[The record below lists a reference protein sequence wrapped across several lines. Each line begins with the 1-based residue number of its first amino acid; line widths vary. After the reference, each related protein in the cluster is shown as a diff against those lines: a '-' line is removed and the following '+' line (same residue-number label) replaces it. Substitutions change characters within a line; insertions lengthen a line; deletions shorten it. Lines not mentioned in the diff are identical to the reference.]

1 MVDVDLTVLFSS
13 GIVTTSVVVVL
24 LVVGSV
30 EFNSTPGVLSVFE
43 DTDVVSTSGVA
54 VVVVVVVVDDMVVV
68 VGVVVVVVVDSVVV
82 VVGVVVVV
90 VVVVVVGCVASA
102 NSDKPLRRY
111 THHSGRYAGV
121 NCMFWLEISIYKW
134 GFAVLGQKIK
144 KNTIPKICQQNTVCL
159 QSTEPIYL
167 TRCSPLYSIVICTA
181 GRYPTPP
188 WSVVSTTF
196 GARDSP

>member
-68 VGVVVVVVVDSVVV
+68 VGVVVVVVDSVVV
-82 VVGVVVVV
+82 VVGAVVVV

-121 NCMFWLEISIYKW
+121 NCMFWLEISINKW

-144 KNTIPKICQQNTVCL
+144 KNTIPKICQQKTVCL
-159 QSTEPIYL
+159 QSTEPRDL

>member
-1 MVDVDLTVLFSS
+1 MDLTVLFSS
-13 GIVTTSVVVVL
+13 GIVTTSAVVVL

-54 VVVVVVVVDDMVVV
+54 VVVVVVVDMVVV

-111 THHSGRYAGV
+111 THHSGGYAGV
-121 NCMFWLEISIYKW
+121 NCMFWLEILIYKW
-134 GFAVLGQKIK
+134 GFAVLGQNI
-144 KNTIPKICQQNTVCL
+144 
-159 QSTEPIYL
+159 
-167 TRCSPLYSIVICTA
+167 
-181 GRYPTPP
+181 
-188 WSVVSTTF
+188 
-196 GARDSP
+196 

>member
-1 MVDVDLTVLFSS
+1 MVDVDLSVLFSS
-13 GIVTTSVVVVL
+13 GIVTTSAVVVL

-54 VVVVVVVVDDMVVV
+54 VVVVVVVDMVVV
-68 VGVVVVVVVDSVVV
+68 VGVVVVVVDSVVV

-102 NSDKPLRRY
+102 NSNKPLRRY

-134 GFAVLGQKIK
+134 GLL
-144 KNTIPKICQQNTVCL
+144 CL
-159 QSTEPIYL
+159 VKS
-167 TRCSPLYSIVICTA
+167 
-181 GRYPTPP
+181 
-188 WSVVSTTF
+188 
-196 GARDSP
+196 